1 MVTFLER
8 GLVVHSHMGAPVQR
22 LALHVL
28 NSLNIFVPEHVET
41 RRLYNHIQ
49 PNIEQVL

>member
-1 MVTFLER
+1 
-8 GLVVHSHMGAPVQR
+8 MGAPDQR

-28 NSLNIFVPEHVET
+28 NSLNHFVPEHVET

-49 PNIEQVL
+49 PNIEQVRYCKRMLCDIVLEF

>member
-1 MVTFLER
+1 M
-8 GLVVHSHMGAPVQR
+8 QR

-28 NSLNIFVPEHVET
+28 NSLNNFVPEHVET

-49 PNIEQVL
+49 PNIEQVTVLGSLLNVSTIKIW